1 MSEKPQGK
9 WAVEAYDFLR
19 LFRRVGRSFF
29 GVALLILG
37 WTAYLLLLQ
46 KLISGSP
53 HLQYLSLR
61 WPLSSSGQVLATVP
75 INTTTIYIAG
85 IVVVLICWSF
95 YSGFYQYAFAL
106 AWFITKRVIIVL
118 LIALAVVVF
127 IANIVL
133 LPITWPIERLVVW
146 RWKKQ
151 NPEKLR
157 RIEEPLLA
165 EAASSKK
172 PKSEETNSS
181 PDVKK
186 LVVRKLEVKILEK
199 VPVTRWVLSDNYGRL
214 FSAAFSHI
222 YSNGRIGFAPLN
234 SHSYE
239 EDVQAAKVPLQ
250 TFNWAITR
258 VRIQLRDFEAL
269 DWIKFSFLPSQFY
282 VSAPGRAE
290 FVRRIFHLDI
300 LLWGSFAAD
309 EKETMWLNIHQNLT
323 NKRAFGDDKVSQK
336 KRDLF
341 PLFLELDA
349 PAVSL
354 SQSEPFEAY
363 AVMLLVVIL
372 VLQNR
377 WHEREKS
384 WFKIFDRLYYKTL
397 DRKEILNKLASETFL
412 SLTDRHLSPEQNGL
426 PSTKQLLTETVGRWV
441 GHQLTEDEPKKHII
455 DQLHVIG
462 VKCTELM
469 PTVAEHFY
477 RLGAIE
483 CLLKNEEKS
492 VKMFQ
497 AKEIEKSTLDIDPI
511 QELANAQVALD
522 DTDRSRSRAKMAL
535 ARFSGHAARA
545 LNLGDDRIHKEMSKV
560 VEELKKKT
568 LDPDILNSTAVSVVR
583 KMIKSK

>member
-363 AVMLLVVIL
+363 AVL
-372 VLQNR
+372 
-377 WHEREKS
+377 
-384 WFKIFDRLYYKTL
+384 
-397 DRKEILNKLASETFL
+397 
-412 SLTDRHLSPEQNGL
+412 
-426 PSTKQLLTETVGRWV
+426 RWV